1 MSPWPKRLATCFA
14 IGWIPLAP
22 GTAASLAA
30 LPFGL
35 ALVLLG
41 WQALAAFALL
51 TTLLGIWAC
60 GTYAKKIGVN
70 DPSECVIDE
79 VAGQWIALLPIAVAA
94 PDVLAWRP
102 YIAGFLLFRLFDM
115 WKPWPVAQFERLPGG
130 LGIMMD
136 DVAAGLLAG
145 LALYGIMAI
154 DLV

>member
-1 MSPWPKRLATCFA
+1 MSAWPRRLATCFG
-14 IGWIPLAP
+14 IGWTPLAP

-30 LPFGL
+30 LPFGFL
-35 ALVLLG
+35 LVLLG
-41 WQALAAFALL
+41 WQMVVLFAVAATLA
-51 TTLLGIWAC
+51 GIWAC
-60 GTYAKKIGVN
+60 GAYAKTTAIL
-70 DPSECVIDE
+70 DPSECVLDE

-94 PDVLAWRP
+94 PDPLAWGP
-102 YIAGFLLFRLFDM
+102 YVAGFLLFRVFDM

-136 DVAAGLLAG
+136 DVAAGVLAA